1 LKCRNSELRN
11 GDAKRSFKHVIPKEN
26 DAEHSLFQYDF
37 LVRFVSR
44 QNEQKKKKKD
54 MSDKKNEIPAST
66 GSNVTPR
73 GAYPHTKRVGDFI
86 FVSGTSSRRADN
98 TIAGVEIIDE
108 MGTKKLDAYEQTK
121 VILQNIDK
129 NLQSHGAS
137 LKDVIDVSSFLVNMN
152 DFADYNKAYAEYFNA
167 ETGPTRTTVAV
178 HQLPH
183 PDLVVEI
190 KVMAYKK
197 QD

>member
-1 LKCRNSELRN
+1 MSK
-11 GDAKRSFKHVIPKEN
+11 
-26 DAEHSLFQYDF
+26 
-37 LVRFVSR
+37 
-44 QNEQKKKKKD
+44 EQK
-54 MSDKKNEIPAST
+54 
-66 GSNVTPR
+66 VTPR

-98 TIAGVEIIDE
+98 TIAGVDIIDN
-108 MGTKKLDAYEQTK
+108 MGTKHLNIEVQTSEVLK
-121 VILQNIDK
+121 NIEK
-129 NLQSHGAS
+129 NLANEGAT
-137 LKDVIDVSSFLVNMN
+137 LQDVVDITTFLVNMN
-152 DFADYNKAYAEYFNA
+152 DFAGYNKVYAEFFNK

-197 QD
+197 R